1 MSLAGEKMS
10 IDHELF
16 STCCIAVG
24 LSFILNFAFSI
35 RAVQKNKGIKW
46 LVVFQ
51 YLCAFLLIA
60 TPFLAASST
69 PYREDGNATVV
80 LMVLLLI
87 VSQACNTKYLVE
99 LIKNK
104 EENANDMK
112 RP

>member
-1 MSLAGEKMS
+1 MSLDSERF
-10 IDHELF
+10 LF
-16 STCCIAVG
+16 CCVVVG
-24 LSFILNFAFSI
+24 LSFILNFILSI
-35 RAVQKNKGIKW
+35 RAARKQKSIKW

-69 PYREDGNATVV
+69 PYREDGTAIIV

-112 RP
+112 KP

>member
-46 LVVFQ
+46 LVVLQ
-51 YLCAFLLIA
+51 YLCTFLLIV

-69 PYREDGNATVV
+69 PYQEDGNATIIF
-80 LMVLLLI
+80 MVSLLI
-87 VSQACNTKYLVE
+87 ISQTSNTKYLVKLVNKKE
-99 LIKNK
+99 LSNS
-104 EENANDMK
+104 D
-112 RP
+112 R